1 MNYREQIKECSRIVV
16 KVGTSTL
23 TYDNGNINLTR
34 IEKLTRVLSDLMN
47 SGKEV
52 VLVTS
57 GAVGV
62 GVNKLKLKEKPKSIK
77 EKQAVAAV
85 GQCELMHI
93 YSKFFG
99 EYSHVVGQVLLTRD
113 VVEDDHI
120 RENVVN
126 TFETLLENG
135 IIPIVNENDTVAID
149 EIENIVRFGDNDN
162 LSAIVAQLVC
172 ADLLIILSDID
183 GFYDS
188 DPRKN
193 PDSQLIKTVEE
204 ITPELEACAGGAGS
218 SLGTGGM
225 ATKIAAAHKATKA
238 GVNMVLANGEE
249 PSIISDI
256 LEGQEVGTLFTAK
269 R

>member
-1 MNYREQIKECSRIVV
+1 MKDCNRIVV
-16 KVGTSTL
+16 KVGSSTL
-23 TYDNGNINLTR
+23 THNNGNINLTR

-52 VLVTS
+52 VLVSS
-57 GAVGV
+57 GAVAV

-99 EYSHVVGQVLLTRD
+99 EYSHIVGQVLLTRD

-126 TFETLLENG
+126 TFETLIENK
-135 IIPIVNENDTVAID
+135 IIPIVNENDTVSID

-162 LSAIVAQLVC
+162 LSAIVSNLIS

-193 PDSQLIKTVEE
+193 PDSKLIKVVEE

-218 SLGTGGM
+218 NLGTGGM
-225 ATKIAAAHKATKA
+225 ETKLTAAKRATNA
-238 GVNMVLANGEE
+238 GCNMVLANGEN
-249 PSIISDI
+249 PSILLDI
-256 LEGQEVGTLFTAK
+256 TSGKDVGTLFIK
-269 R
+269 K

>member
-1 MNYREQIKECSRIVV
+1 MNYMDQVKRCNRIVV

-23 TYDNGNINLTR
+23 TYNNGNINLTR
-34 IEKLTRVLSDLMN
+34 IETLTRVLSDLMN
-47 SGKEV
+47 AGKEII
-52 VLVTS
+52 LVTS

-77 EKQAVAAV
+77 EKQAAAAV

-99 EYSHVVGQVLLTRD
+99 EYSHIVGQVLLTRD
-113 VVEDDHI
+113 VIEDDHI

-126 TFETLLENG
+126 TFETLIENK

-162 LSAIVAQLVC
+162 LSAIVAQLVS

-193 PDSQLIKTVEE
+193 PDSKLIKIVKE
-204 ITPELEACAGGAGS
+204 ITPELESCAGGAGS
-218 SLGTGGM
+218 NLGTGGM
-225 ATKIAAAHKATKA
+225 ATKLTAAKRATNT
-238 GVNMVLANGEE
+238 GCNMILANGDN
-249 PSIISDI
+249 PKILLDI
-256 LEGQEVGTLFTAK
+256 TDGKEVGTLFIK
-269 R
+269 K

>member
-1 MNYREQIKECSRIVV
+1 MNYRDQIKNYKRIVV

-52 VLVTS
+52 ILVTS

-62 GVNKLKLKEKPKSIK
+62 GVNKLKLKEKPKTIK

-99 EYSHVVGQVLLTRD
+99 EYSHIVGQVLLTRD
-113 VVEDDHI
+113 VVEDDHV
-120 RENVVN
+120 RQNVIN
-126 TFETLLENG
+126 TFETLLENR

-162 LSAIVAQLVC
+162 LSAIVAKLVS

-193 PDSQLIKTVEE
+193 KNSKLIKVVEN
-204 ITPELEACAGGAGS
+204 ITPDLEECAGGAGS

-225 ATKIAAAHKATKA
+225 ATKLTAAKTATSA
-238 GVNMVLANGEE
+238 GTNMILANGDD
-249 PSIISDI
+249 PSILLDI
-256 LEGQEVGTLFTAK
+256 IDGHEIGTLFLK
-269 R
+269 K

>member
-1 MNYREQIKECSRIVV
+1 MNYREQMKRCNRIVI

-52 VLVTS
+52 VLVSS

-62 GVNKLKLKEKPKSIK
+62 GVNKIKLKEKPKSIK
-77 EKQAVAAV
+77 EKQAAAAV

-99 EYSHVVGQVLLTRD
+99 EYSHIVGQVLLTRD

-126 TFETLLENG
+126 TFETLLENK

-162 LSAIVAQLVC
+162 LSAIVAELVS

-193 PDSQLIKTVEE
+193 PESKLIRKEE
-204 ITPELEACAGGAGS
+204 
-218 SLGTGGM
+218 
-225 ATKIAAAHKATKA
+225 
-238 GVNMVLANGEE
+238 
-249 PSIISDI
+249 
-256 LEGQEVGTLFTAK
+256 
-269 R
+269 

>member
-1 MNYREQIKECSRIVV
+1 MNYREKIKECKRIVI

-34 IEKLTRVLSDLMN
+34 IEKLTRILSDLMN
-47 SGKEV
+47 CGKEV
-52 VLVTS
+52 ILVTS

-62 GVNKLKLKEKPKSIK
+62 GINKLKLKEKPKSIK

-99 EYSHVVGQVLLTRD
+99 EYSHIVGQVLLTRD

-126 TFETLLENG
+126 TFETLIENK

-149 EIENIVRFGDNDN
+149 EIQNIVRFGDNDN
-162 LSAIVAQLVC
+162 LSAIVSNLVS

-193 PDSQLIKTVEE
+193 KNSKMIKEVLE
-204 ITPELEACAGGAGS
+204 ITEELESCAGGAGS

-225 ATKIAAAHKATKA
+225 ATKLSAAKKATDSGA
-238 GVNMVLANGEE
+238 HMILANGQN
-249 PSIISDI
+249 PSILLDI
-256 LEGQEVGTLFTAK
+256 INGEEIGTMFIK
-269 R
+269 K